1 MIIPYYYHIISHDT
15 YHMYRNTAPGSLG
28 FCGHRSWPRP
38 QLWPKPGIFDERNG
52 DNPLIILIWYYNPI
66 IFVLILSIVLYTYLG
81 FLYRKYGKIMLVLDE
96 DWVQPQLESYKI
108 THKWLPGWFGL
119 SLGVPHWL
127 IHKSNTYGK
136 PQTYMYVCIYI
147 FIAPGW
153 LVLKHDICHI
163 PPLKK
168 QVQAIIPFFP
178 YQSLFS
184 AVTVALLG
192 AVNSP
197 QNIQCN
203 WDRRLENRES
213 ILKFSDNNVCW
224 FIPLCLLVYQIKI
237 HNFQL
242 PCWLVSPVV
251 FGSILNQGAT
261 TSHIFTI
268 YIHVPSG
275 HQGWKI
281 KT

>member
-1 MIIPYYYHIISHDT
+1 MVAGMVWIIIGCTTLVDSQIQYLWQTLDVHVC
-15 YHMYRNTAPGSLG
+15 MY
-28 FCGHRSWPRP
+28 
-38 QLWPKPGIFDERNG
+38 
-52 DNPLIILIWYYNPI
+52 
-66 IFVLILSIVLYTYLG
+66 
-81 FLYRKYGKIMLVLDE
+81 
-96 DWVQPQLESYKI
+96 
-108 THKWLPGWFGL
+108 
-119 SLGVPHWL
+119 
-127 IHKSNTYGK
+127 
-136 PQTYMYVCIYI
+136 IYI
-147 FIAPGW
+147 YCPW
-153 LVLKHDICHI
+153 LVGFKARYLSHSSI
-163 PPLKK
+163 KK

-251 FGSILNQGAT
+251 FGSILN
-261 TSHIFTI
+261 
-268 YIHVPSG
+268 
-275 HQGWKI
+275 
-281 KT
+281 

>member
-1 MIIPYYYHIISHDT
+1 MANLRHT
-15 YHMYRNTAPGSLG
+15 
-28 FCGHRSWPRP
+28 C
-38 QLWPKPGIFDERNG
+38 
-52 DNPLIILIWYYNPI
+52 
-66 IFVLILSIVLYTYLG
+66 
-81 FLYRKYGKIMLVLDE
+81 
-96 DWVQPQLESYKI
+96 
-108 THKWLPGWFGL
+108 
-119 SLGVPHWL
+119 
-127 IHKSNTYGK
+127 
-136 PQTYMYVCIYI
+136 MYVCMYINIYI
-147 FIAPGW
+147 YIYYPW
-153 LVLKHDICHI
+153 LVGFKARYLSHSAIKN
-163 PPLKK
+163 KK

-184 AVTVALLG
+184 SVTVALLG
-192 AVNSP
+192 AVNPP

-237 HNFQL
+237 HNVQL

-251 FGSILNQGAT
+251 FGSILNEEAT

-268 YIHVPSG
+268 YIHVASG
-275 HQGWKI
+275 RQGWKI

>member
-1 MIIPYYYHIISHDT
+1 MGKSCLSWMRIGCSLSWNHIKLPTNGCRDGLDYHWVYHIGWFT
-15 YHMYRNTAPGSLG
+15 
-28 FCGHRSWPRP
+28 
-38 QLWPKPGIFDERNG
+38 
-52 DNPLIILIWYYNPI
+52 NPI
-66 IFVLILSIVLYTYLG
+66 LMANLRRTC
-81 FLYRKYGKIMLVLDE
+81 
-96 DWVQPQLESYKI
+96 
-108 THKWLPGWFGL
+108 
-119 SLGVPHWL
+119 
-127 IHKSNTYGK
+127 
-136 PQTYMYVCIYI
+136 MYVYIYI

-163 PPLKK
+163 PPFKK

-251 FGSILNQGAT
+251 FGSILN
-261 TSHIFTI
+261 
-268 YIHVPSG
+268 
-275 HQGWKI
+275 
-281 KT
+281 